1 VINFGKIEMARTS
14 SSSVEGIIEVDASI
28 SLTPF
33 IEAANALVTEC
44 CSSVSTYDATRLEL
58 IERWL
63 SAHMYTNRDMRSF
76 DEKADEVSEKKQSKV
91 DLGFDTSHYGQMAMR
106 LDTAGGLARLNE
118 STKRGGSNV
127 LDIISLHTDD
137 ANMEDKS

>member
-1 VINFGKIEMARTS
+1 MARTTPAA
-14 SSSVEGIIEVDASI
+14 VGLIIEVDESI

-33 IEAANALVTEC
+33 IETANALVTEC
-44 CSSVSTYDATRLEL
+44 CSTVSTYDATRLEL

-76 DEKADEVSEKKQSKV
+76 EERAGDVSERKQSKV

-118 STKRGGSNV
+118 STKRGGSNI
-127 LDIISLHTDD
+127 LDIVSLNTDD
-137 ANMEDKS
+137 AQSVEDKS